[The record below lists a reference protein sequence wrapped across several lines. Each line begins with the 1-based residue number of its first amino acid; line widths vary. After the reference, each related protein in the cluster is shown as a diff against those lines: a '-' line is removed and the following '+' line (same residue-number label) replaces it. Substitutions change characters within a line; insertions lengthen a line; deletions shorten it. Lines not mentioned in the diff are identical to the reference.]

1 MKCKVIQPVMYKSSK
16 FERDIKAT
24 HFYYTDSD
32 MQGTEGALG
41 GPDVRRRIPI
51 KLLPK
56 QARSKGFLIQLFSSN
71 TCVYLLSNAVHFVQS
86 V

>member
-1 MKCKVIQPVMYKSSK
+1 MVIVTVHYLQSDYVRHNLLSTCNLQNASE
-16 FERDIKAT
+16 FA
-24 HFYYTDSD
+24 DSD

-56 QARSKGFLIQLFSSN
+56 QARSMGFHILLIDLHRSLLLFTQCN
-71 TCVYLLSNAVHFVQS
+71 
-86 V
+86 